1 MVENRVYRNC
11 PIMFPNRGTPVDLV
25 EIDMLDFNT
34 ILGMD
39 WLHTVL
45 LPLIFEQELSSQI
58 FQMNKSLERKGGI
71 ILL

>member
-1 MVENRVYRNC
+1 
-11 PIMFPNRGTPVDLV
+11 MFPNRGTPVDLV